1 MSRIPFALAL
11 LLGALPAIA
20 QDVYVPIEKRLT
32 AEQMH
37 ETGLAEL
44 TPRQLELLNRL
55 LAADR
60 SNAVEQA
67 REEAKHEPARAERV
81 PVESRIS
88 GSFRGWQPG
97 LVLVLENGQRWR
109 VTEGDYATRAVESP
123 RVSIRPGVV
132 SGWYLRVEGQTPTA
146 KVRPVD

>member
-1 MSRIPFALAL
+1 MSRIPFVLAL

-20 QDVYVPIEKRLT
+20 QEGYVPIEKRLT
-32 AEQMH
+32 TEQMR
-37 ETGLAEL
+37 ETGLAQL

-60 SNAVEQA
+60 SSAVAQA

-81 PVESRIS
+81 PVESRIA

-97 LVLVLENGQRWR
+97 LVLALENGQRWR
-109 VTEGDYATRAVESP
+109 VTEGD
-123 RVSIRPGVV
+123 
-132 SGWYLRVEGQTPTA
+132 
-146 KVRPVD
+146 